1 MTKQI
6 SNLMRLAP
14 LLAVISTY
22 AHAEDAIQVKVP
34 FPFVTAG
41 KTLPAADYR
50 VQFRRDNGTVTL
62 SAPGIASAT
71 MLTNAGQRPRVNHPS
86 LQFRRSG
93 DQWVLQGIN
102 LDDMTQ
108 VVTTGGSKKEVSKV
122 QASSEEIAVAGGS
135 STR

>member
-1 MTKQI
+1 MTKKI
-6 SNLMRLAP
+6 STLMRLAP

-22 AHAEDAIQVKVP
+22 AHAENAIRVKVP

-71 MLTNAGQRPRVNHPS
+71 MLTNAGQRPGGKKPS

-93 DQWVLQGIN
+93 DNWVLQGIN
-102 LDDMTQ
+102 LDDTTQ
-108 VVTTGGSKKEVSKV
+108 VVTASGSRKEVSKV
-122 QASSEEIAVAGGS
+122 QASCEEIATAADS
-135 STR
+135 SSD